1 MGVIPQLNSP
11 NKRHSNKRTVC
22 FLLIVV
28 YTIIA
33 GLFAPQP
40 LPWYYYIIPAALFIA
55 GIKYSIPSQDEN
67 QDRPKL

>member
-1 MGVIPQLNSP
+1 MGIIPQFNST

-28 YTIIA
+28 YAIIA

-40 LPWYYYIIPAALFIA
+40 LPWYYYIIPATLFVV
-55 GIKYSIPSQDEN
+55 GIKYSIPSREEKQDGH
-67 QDRPKL
+67 KL